1 MGVVALCVV
10 CVVLFGCA
18 ELLMRAISRLC
29 GSRRLA
35 LPDAVLADHTP
46 AAEELVQP
54 LNEAILHD
62 PRLGGEDFVDY
73 CAAIVSAVG
82 GRSFRNRGESWVSR
96 VADVGSV
103 MTAMCDWRAVPGNIL
118 KWVHLVETVAASG
131 DHDAAGF
138 LARHV
143 SPFASMLHVPRFHP
157 ASTLS
162 CAVCS
167 TLRP

>member
-10 CVVLFGCA
+10 CVVLCGCG

-29 GSRRLA
+29 SRRLA

-46 AAEELVQP
+46 AAEEVVQP

-96 VADVGSV
+96 LADVGSV
-103 MTAMCDWRAVPGNIL
+103 MTAMCEWRAVPANIL